1 MFGQMAISLLIF
13 HQMTIYFRMF
23 QYTIDSLNDLTQ
35 ASELSPW
42 WVYVVAKT
50 APLAHPGLKE

>member
-13 HQMTIYFRMF
+13 HQMKIYFRMF
-23 QYTIDSLNDLTQ
+23 QYTIDSLNDL

>member
-23 QYTIDSLNDLTQ
+23 QYTIDSLNDL